1 MDTPSACYIGVEVME
16 PEKPEVELT
25 KEERDLIDQL
35 LDMYAENPSNRN
47 EYRSSM
53 YFLAT
58 ELKNGRN
65 PIGEQE

>member
-1 MDTPSACYIGVEVME
+1 ME
-16 PEKPEVELT
+16 EEKPELELS
-25 KEERDLIDQL
+25 KDERDLIDQL

-47 EYRSSM
+47 KYRHSM

>member
-1 MDTPSACYIGVEVME
+1 M
-16 PEKPEVELT
+16 PEEIKEVELT
-25 KEERDLIDQL
+25 QDERDLIDQL

-47 EYRSSM
+47 KYRHSM

-65 PIGEQE
+65 PIQEQE

>member
-1 MDTPSACYIGVEVME
+1 MPDEPVEQ
-16 PEKPEVELT
+16 ELT
-25 KEERDLIDQL
+25 KDERDLIDQL

-47 EYRSSM
+47 KYRHSM

-65 PIGEQE
+65 PIAEQE

>member
-1 MDTPSACYIGVEVME
+1 MPDE
-16 PEKPEVELT
+16 PIEQELT
-25 KEERDLIDQL
+25 KDERDLIDQL

-47 EYRSSM
+47 KYRHSM

-65 PIGEQE
+65 PIQEGE

>member
-1 MDTPSACYIGVEVME
+1 MQPDNTEHV
-16 PEKPEVELT
+16 EVELT
-25 KEERDLIDQL
+25 KDERDLIDQL

-47 EYRSSM
+47 KYRHSM

-65 PIGEQE
+65 PIQEGE

>member
-1 MDTPSACYIGVEVME
+1 ME
-16 PEKPEVELT
+16 EEKPELELS
-25 KEERDLIDQL
+25 KDERDLIDQL

-47 EYRSSM
+47 KYRHSM
-53 YFLAT
+53 YFLAA

>member
-1 MDTPSACYIGVEVME
+1 MQED
-16 PEKPEVELT
+16 KPEVELT

-47 EYRSSM
+47 KYRHSM
-53 YFLAT
+53 YYLAS

-65 PIGEQE
+65 PIQEQE